1 MSPPLFRIPVPVMP
15 PLPIDED
22 GLDAPVSTLQ
32 GRDESGNGGKP
43 HVQIAVL
50 VFAGLAGAVVLV
62 FLSRFV
68 YLRFFLRSRYK
79 YKPAIHEE
87 DSPATRQINRHN
99 QDTLE
104 DALTEAHAR
113 LNGNNA
119 STAAVADVTRNTS
132 IRSVMTLP
140 AYRPKPSETEL
151 VLGREGERDGMDVVV
166 EMRTAEEEEAL
177 RDEEMEALYQIR
189 AARRR
194 QIEEREERRRRRR
207 EARENND
214 LVALRE
220 LREQAR
226 DHAARNTSEIEELRQ
241 EHERVRETRQRAVS
255 SVSYADVGIARAD
268 GTRVRANSTESSERV
283 GLLSDAASIAAESL
297 FRRRDR
303 SASATLSIDTSRTL
317 HDRSES
323 PALSTT
329 GGSGMYSLA
338 SAGRTRSRTNS
349 GATTP
354 RIPTPSL
361 TTTPRAGSSPEI
373 IDAEDADL
381 GDIGIPPP
389 GYDEVSLDEV
399 TPLHSRRNSDVSGT
413 ASPYPDPPPNYPG
426 PGPADMRNSRLSAH
440 MEDLAAQ
447 AQADDNAEA
456 RVEMPTLPSL
466 RLHQVPQIVIEPSSA
481 RP

>member
-1 MSPPLFRIPVPVMP
+1 VFI
-15 PLPIDED
+15 
-22 GLDAPVSTLQ
+22 
-32 GRDESGNGGKP
+32 
-43 HVQIAVL
+43 
-50 VFAGLAGAVVLV
+50 FAGLAGAVVFV
-62 FLSRFV
+62 FLARFL

-99 QDTLE
+99 QDTIE
-104 DALTEAHAR
+104 DALTEAYAR
-113 LNGNNA
+113 NNGNNA
-119 STAAVADVTRNTS
+119 PTTAVAEVNRNTS
-132 IRSVMTLP
+132 VRSVMTLP
-140 AYRPKPSETEL
+140 PYRPKPAETEL

-166 EMRTAEEEEAL
+166 EMRTAEEDEAL

-214 LVALRE
+214 LAALRE

-226 DHAARNTSEIEELRQ
+226 DHAARNTTQIEELRQ
-241 EHERVRETRQRAVS
+241 SHERVRETRQRAVS

-268 GTRVRANSTESSERV
+268 GTRVRANSTESTERV
-283 GLLSDAASIAAESL
+283 GLLSDAASISAESL

-317 HDRSES
+317 HDRPES

-329 GGSGMYSLA
+329 GGSGYYLA

-354 RIPTPSL
+354 RIPTPSVS
-361 TTTPRAGSSPEI
+361 TTPLAGSSPEI

-381 GDIGIPPP
+381 GDISIPPP

-399 TPLHSRRNSDVSGT
+399 TPMHSRRNSDVSGR

-426 PGPADMRNSRLSAH
+426 PGPADARNNRLSAH

-447 AQADDNAEA
+447 AQAGDNPRTRGELP
-456 RVEMPTLPSL
+456 RLPSL
-466 RLHQVPQIVIEPSSA
+466 RLQQVPQIVIEPSSA